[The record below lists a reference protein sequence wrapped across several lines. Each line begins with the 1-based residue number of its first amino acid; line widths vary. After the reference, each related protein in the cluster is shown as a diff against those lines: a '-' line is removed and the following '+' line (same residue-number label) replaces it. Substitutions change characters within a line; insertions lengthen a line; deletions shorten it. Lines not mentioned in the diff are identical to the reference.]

1 MNRILIIEDEP
12 QIRANLEEILQ
23 LADFETL
30 TAPNGQIGLKIA
42 KTKLPDL
49 IICDIMMPELDG
61 YGVLSALHQ
70 DESTINIPVIL
81 LTAKAE
87 RSDFRQGMQLGADD
101 YLTKPFTTEELLS
114 AVTIRLEKQAA
125 VERQSQA
132 KLDELRNNIAHS
144 LPHELNTPLN
154 GILGMSQFL
163 IENRD
168 LIDESEEIKIAESIY
183 TSANRLHKLTKRFLL
198 YSNLELI
205 LRDSEKIRLVR
216 EKPEKSLVKEIINNV
231 SLKKARNLGR
241 EKDLKID
248 LQESIIKMPEPKL
261 SNVIEELI
269 DNAFKFSLSG
279 SEVRV
284 VSNVTGGKF
293 NLYVIDHGR
302 GMTVDE
308 IEKIG
313 AFMQFHRK
321 SYEQQ
326 GSGLGLAIVQYIMKL
341 YNCEFMIESKP
352 QEQTVVS
359 VAIPV
364 VDLRLPCDMKP

>member
-1 MNRILIIEDEP
+1 MNTILIIEDEP

-23 LADFETL
+23 LAEFKTL
-30 TAPNGQIGLKIA
+30 TAPNGQIGLEMA
-42 KTKLPDL
+42 KTKLLDL

-70 DESTINIPVIL
+70 DEATTNIPVIL

-87 RSDFRQGMQLGADD
+87 RSDFRHGMQLGADD

-125 VERQSQA
+125 VERKSQA
-132 KLDELRNNIAHS
+132 KLDELRNNITHS

-154 GILGMSQFL
+154 GILGMSQLL
-163 IENRD
+163 IDNRD
-168 LIDESEEIKIAESIY
+168 LINESEEIEIAESIY
-183 TSANRLHKLTKRFLL
+183 TSANRLYRLTERFLL
-198 YSNLELI
+198 YSKLELI
-205 LRDSEKIRLVR
+205 LRDSKKIRVIREKI
-216 EKPEKSLVKEIINNV
+216 EKCFSQEMIINV
-231 SLKKARNLGR
+231 SLKTAKNLGR
-241 EKDLKID
+241 EKDLKLE
-248 LQESIIKMPEPKL
+248 LQESVIKMPESKF

-269 DNAFKFSLSG
+269 DNAFKFSLPD

-284 VSNVTGGKF
+284 VSNVTDSKF

-308 IEKIG
+308 IERIG
-313 AFMQFHRK
+313 AFMQFNRK

-341 YNCEFMIESKP
+341 YNGEFMIESKP

-359 VAIPV
+359 IVIPCYRNPV
-364 VDLRLPCDMKP
+364 